1 MSGAV
6 AVWYPMSFPSST
18 TTAWKSC
25 RPLGIA
31 TISPIDLFAP
41 HIGASQEGSASGDT
55 AGAAGDA
62 SLGVGTMHPHE
73 RWAAVAL
80 QLDGEETVG
89 RCNCMQYLL
98 LAELLLL
105 GPLLQ
110 QPLDG
115 PAATGKAS
123 ACDMLGHAQRGKQA
137 HAAGETSSAGR
148 SLPLLCPGFSA
159 TLSQQLPSWLWWALR
174 ATSLHQQLL
183 AGRSPTLLGRAGML
197 MGLLGGWVGAEGSP
211 LDPAVA
217 TAGAVEREADVS
229 RPLHGRPELQGALCI
244 EMALIKYGYG
254 HADQGQRLLDAA
266 GQLLGL
272 EVELSG
278 E

>member
-1 MSGAV
+1 
-6 AVWYPMSFPSST
+6 
-18 TTAWKSC
+18 
-25 RPLGIA
+25 
-31 TISPIDLFAP
+31 
-41 HIGASQEGSASGDT
+41 
-55 AGAAGDA
+55 
-62 SLGVGTMHPHE
+62 MHAHE

-110 QPLDG
+110 QQPLDG
-115 PAATGKAS
+115 PAATGS
-123 ACDMLGHAQRGKQA
+123 TTACDMLGHAQRGKQA
-137 HAAGETSSAGR
+137 HVAGETSSAGR
-148 SLPLLCPGFSA
+148 ALPSLCPGFSA

-197 MGLLGGWVGAEGSP
+197 MGQLGGWVGAEGSP
-211 LDPAVA
+211 AVA
-217 TAGAVEREADVS
+217 SAGAVEGEAAVS
-229 RPLHGRPELQGALCI
+229 RPLNGRPELQGALCI
-244 EMALIKYGYG
+244 EMALVKYGYG

-266 GQLLGL
+266 GKLLGL

>member
-1 MSGAV
+1 
-6 AVWYPMSFPSST
+6 
-18 TTAWKSC
+18 
-25 RPLGIA
+25 
-31 TISPIDLFAP
+31 
-41 HIGASQEGSASGDT
+41 
-55 AGAAGDA
+55 
-62 SLGVGTMHPHE
+62 MHTHE

-110 QPLDG
+110 QQPLDG
-115 PAATGKAS
+115 PAATGLA
-123 ACDMLGHAQRGKQA
+123 AAFDMLGHAQRGKQA

-148 SLPLLCPGFSA
+148 ALPSLCPGFSA

-197 MGLLGGWVGAEGSP
+197 MGQLGGWVGVEGS
-211 LDPAVA
+211 LPAPGGA
-217 TAGAVEREADVS
+217 SAGAVNGEAATS

-244 EMALIKYGYG
+244 EMALVKYGYG
-254 HADQGQRLLDAA
+254 HADQGQRLLDVA
-266 GQLLGL
+266 GRLLGL